1 MHNGKRFAVRR
12 DGEKKINLRVSK
24 EEYERIK
31 QLADSRRMTIS
42 SYMRFAS
49 LGRRTSHKS
58 EVLRSLREI
67 YFSIESTTNKCG
79 IDEQLMFE
87 IKQKLAAI
95 HDAVETADS
104 AILSGAT
111 R

>member
-1 MHNGKRFAVRR
+1 MTNKDCFTVRR
-12 DGEKKINLRVSK
+12 NGDKKINLRLK
-24 EEYERIK
+24 GEEYERITK
-31 QLADSRRMTIS
+31 LAASRKMTIS
-42 SYMRFAS
+42 SYMRFAA

-58 EVLRSLREI
+58 ELLRSLREI

-95 HDAVETADS
+95 HDAVEVADS
-104 AILSGAT
+104 AILSGAI